1 MEAGGYE
8 VLPFDL
14 LDLFVDDEELPLDCA
29 GFLEADDG
37 ETFLSFDG
45 LFFCSCD
52 AAVADVFTAFL
63 FLSPDASWAFL
74 SSEFSGGA
82 AASTAGWSASCTSG
96 SGLLYPHQLGVFLT
110 DYLVVIL
117 YVYALILVPS
127 SHGEPVT
134 VEVA

>member
-8 VLPFDL
+8 VPPFDL

-29 GFLEADDG
+29 GCLEADA
-37 ETFLSFDG
+37 EEAFLSFDG

-52 AAVADVFTAFL
+52 AAVEDVFTAFL

-96 SGLLYPHQLGVFLT
+96 TTTADFCILISSGYFLQIIWLS
-110 DYLVVIL
+110 YCM
-117 YVYALILVPS
+117 S
-127 SHGEPVT
+127 MR
-134 VEVA
+134 